1 MLTSLG
7 HQLPATV
14 RSATMTATPWAHAY
28 LPETWPAGVALNLS
42 RSFGGFELT
51 RCERTEREKSYRF
64 GTAEL
69 GTPGA
74 KPPTQEWSAVIE
86 VLCGREYRDAVS
98 ELTGVPL
105 AGSRFTLNVWE
116 YGAGDWLAPHVDK
129 PDKIVTQIFYLTE
142 DWQDGDAGRLLVLEN
157 ADVSSAVHALPPR
170 LGASAIL
177 VRSETSWHAVE
188 PPAASGVKRRSITA
202 TFWR

>member
-14 RSATMTATPWAHAY
+14 RSATMTSTPWAHAY
-28 LPETWPAGVALNLS
+28 LRETWPAGVALRLS
-42 RSFGGFELT
+42 RSFDGFALT
-51 RCERTEREKSYRF
+51 RCERVEHEKSYRF

-69 GTPGA
+69 GAPGVQ
-74 KPPTQEWSAVIE
+74 PPTQEWSSVVEA
-86 VLCGREYRDAVS
+86 LSGNEYRHAVS

-105 AGSRFTLNVWE
+105 DGCRFTLSVWE
-116 YGAGDWLAPHVDK
+116 YGSGDWLAPHVDK

-142 DWQDGDAGRLLVLEN
+142 GWQDADGGRLLVLEN
-157 ADVSSAVHALPPR
+157 ADVSSMVHALPPR

-177 VRSETSWHAVE
+177 VRSENSWHAVE
-188 PPAASGVKRRSITA
+188 PPAAAGPLRRSITA

>member
-7 HQLPATV
+7 HQLPDTV
-14 RSATMTATPWAHAY
+14 RSARMTSTPWAHAY
-28 LPETWPAGVALNLS
+28 LSETWPPGVARNLS

-51 RCERTEREKSYRF
+51 RCERTEHEKSYRF

-69 GTPGA
+69 GTPGT
-74 KPPTQEWSAVIE
+74 KLPSPEWSSVVD
-86 VLCGREYRDAVS
+86 VLCGTEYRDAVS
-98 ELTGVPL
+98 ELTGVSL
-105 AGSRFTLNVWE
+105 AASRFTLSVWE
-116 YGAGDWLAPHVDK
+116 YGTGDWLAPHVDK

-142 DWQDGDAGRLLVLEN
+142 DWQDSDAGRLLILEN
-157 ADVSSAVHALPPR
+157 ADVSSVVHALPPC

-177 VRSETSWHAVE
+177 VRSERSWHAVE
-188 PPAASGVKRRSITA
+188 PPARPGGRRRSITA